1 MIEEL
6 RKQNISEDLLEKVI
20 EFREKYP
27 IDDKFEY
34 RVPKADYIYI
44 GKKVW
49 EQAITALLQGQHILL
64 VGPKATGKNLLADNL
79 AQLFNRPAWNVS
91 FHVNTDEAQLIGM
104 DTFKDNQVQL
114 RKGPIYLAAEEGGF
128 AVFDEVNMAKNEA
141 LAVLHSALDYRR
153 VIDVAGYDR
162 IKLNPSSRFI
172 ATMNY
177 GYLGT
182 RELNEALLS
191 RFMIIDMP
199 SVSKEVLGQIISLNY
214 PTIKAD
220 QAQYFIDFFKDIEL
234 KVENS
239 EISSKALDLR
249 GLISALGAIEMGLQ
263 PIEALEMGV
272 VNKTFDEFEKQVLM
286 DLIKLNFPKDLKA
299 GDVFNGK

>member
-1 MIEEL
+1 MIEDL
-6 RKQNISEDLLEKVI
+6 RRQNVSEDLLEKVVD
-20 EFREKYP
+20 FRKNHPVEEGLEDRIP
-27 IDDKFEY
+27 Q
-34 RVPKADYIYI
+34 AQYIYI
-44 GKKVW
+44 GRKIW
-49 EQAITALLQGQHILL
+49 EQAITAILQGQHILL

-104 DTFKDNQVQL
+104 DTFVDNEVQL
-114 RKGPIYLAAEEGGF
+114 RKGPIYLAAEKGGF

-153 VIDVAGYDR
+153 VIDVPGYDR
-162 IKLNPSSRFI
+162 IELDPSCRFI

-199 SVSKEVLGQIISLNY
+199 SLDEDILGQIIKLNY
-214 PTIKAD
+214 PGLKDEALV
-220 QAQYFIDFFKDIEL
+220 YFTGFFKDIEL

-239 EISSKALDLR
+239 EISSKPLDLR
-249 GLISALGAIEMGLQ
+249 GLLAALGSIELGLD
-263 PIEALEMGV
+263 PLEALEMGV
-272 VNKTFDEFEKQVLM
+272 INKTFDDFEKQVLR
-286 DLIKLNFPKDLKA
+286 DLAKINLPKDLKP
-299 GDVFNGK
+299 GDVFNG

>member
-1 MIEEL
+1 MIEDL
-6 RKQNISEDLLEKVI
+6 RRQNVSEDLLEKVVD
-20 EFREKYP
+20 FRKNHPVEEGLEDRIPQAQYM
-27 IDDKFEY
+27 
-34 RVPKADYIYI
+34 YI
-44 GKKVW
+44 GRKIW
-49 EQAITALLQGQHILL
+49 EQAITAILQGQHILL

-104 DTFKDNQVQL
+104 DTFVDNEVQL
-114 RKGPIYLAAEEGGF
+114 RKGPIYLAAEKGGF

-153 VIDVAGYDR
+153 VIDVPGYDR
-162 IKLNPSSRFI
+162 IELDPSCRFI

-199 SVSKEVLGQIISLNY
+199 SLDEDILGQIIKLNY
-214 PTIKAD
+214 PGLKDEALV
-220 QAQYFIDFFKDIEL
+220 YFTGFFKDIEL

-239 EISSKALDLR
+239 EISSKPLDLR
-249 GLISALGAIEMGLQ
+249 GLLAALGSIELGLD
-263 PIEALEMGV
+263 PLEALEMGV
-272 VNKTFDEFEKQVLM
+272 INKTFDDFEKQVLR
-286 DLIKLNFPKDLKA
+286 DLAKINLPKDLKP
-299 GDVFNGK
+299 GDVFNG

>member
-1 MIEEL
+1 MIEDL
-6 RKQNISEDLLEKVI
+6 RRQNVSEDLLEKVVD
-20 EFREKYP
+20 FRKNHPVEEGLEDRIP
-27 IDDKFEY
+27 Q
-34 RVPKADYIYI
+34 AQYIYI
-44 GKKVW
+44 GRKIW
-49 EQAITALLQGQHILL
+49 EQAITAILQGQHILL

-104 DTFKDNQVQL
+104 DTFVDNEVQL
-114 RKGPIYLAAEEGGF
+114 RKGPIYLAAEKGGF

-153 VIDVAGYDR
+153 VIDVPGYDR
-162 IKLNPSSRFI
+162 IELDPSCRFI

-199 SVSKEVLGQIISLNY
+199 SLDEDILGQIIKLNY
-214 PTIKAD
+214 PGLKDEALV
-220 QAQYFIDFFKDIEL
+220 YFTGFFKDIEL

-239 EISSKALDLR
+239 EISSKPLDLR
-249 GLISALGAIEMGLQ
+249 GLLAALGSIELGLD
-263 PIEALEMGV
+263 PLEALEMGV
-272 VNKTFDEFEKQVLM
+272 INKTFDDFEKQVLR
-286 DLIKLNFPKDLKA
+286 DLAKINFPKDLKP
-299 GDVFNGK
+299 GDVFNG

>member
-1 MIEEL
+1 MIEDL
-6 RKQNISEDLLEKVI
+6 RRQNVSEDLLEKVVD
-20 EFREKYP
+20 FRKNHPVEEGLEDRIP
-27 IDDKFEY
+27 Q
-34 RVPKADYIYI
+34 AQYIYI
-44 GKKVW
+44 GRKIW
-49 EQAITALLQGQHILL
+49 EQAITAILQGQHILL

-104 DTFKDNQVQL
+104 DTFVDNEVQL
-114 RKGPIYLAAEEGGF
+114 RKGPIYLAAEKGGF

-153 VIDVAGYDR
+153 VIDVPGYDR
-162 IKLNPSSRFI
+162 IELDPSCRFI

-199 SVSKEVLGQIISLNY
+199 SLDEDILGQIIKLNY
-214 PTIKAD
+214 PGLKDEALV
-220 QAQYFIDFFKDIEL
+220 YFTGFFKDMEL

-239 EISSKALDLR
+239 EISSKPLDLR
-249 GLISALGAIEMGLQ
+249 GLLAALGSIELGLD
-263 PIEALEMGV
+263 PLEALEMGV
-272 VNKTFDEFEKQVLM
+272 INKTFDDFEKQVLR
-286 DLIKLNFPKDLKA
+286 DLAKINFPKDLKP
-299 GDVFNGK
+299 GDVFNG